1 MTINTSAN
9 DWLLVSKLTSPLELV
24 TSSAIFRTIDKRYPL
39 RHIVPTEH
47 GVLFKISKRK
57 TYLLRYSSTHT
68 NNTYLTRRLCER

>member
-39 RHIVPTEH
+39 RHIVSTEH
-47 GVLFKISKRK
+47 GVLFKIS
-57 TYLLRYSSTHT
+57 
-68 NNTYLTRRLCER
+68 